1 MSPDQLQ
8 QLATDN
14 NITTEQLAR
23 AAGFNSTDALAQAQE
38 NNRQQEINSILAGA
52 GMATGGVA
60 SGLNTGYI
68 AKLHGTEAVIPLPD
82 GLDGGDFVNAINTMK
97 TTADNLQSVTSRST
111 DTSRMENLLEKLT
124 NQMAA
129 LIDHTQNVAGNTELT
144 AQRIM

>member
-1 MSPDQLQ
+1 
-8 QLATDN
+8 
-14 NITTEQLAR
+14 
-23 AAGFNSTDALAQAQE
+23 
-38 NNRQQEINSILAGA
+38 
-52 GMATGGVA
+52 
-60 SGLNTGYI
+60 
-68 AKLHGTEAVIPLPD
+68 
-82 GLDGGDFVNAINTMK
+82 MK